1 MQPLV
6 GRVAVVTGAGRGL
19 GAGVATAFARAGAR
33 VALVDVTGDEL
44 TQTAAALATAGG
56 DVLPVRADVADPND
70 VAQMIAAVHRAFG
83 AVDVLVNA
91 AAILDMKA
99 FAESDYAD
107 WRRTLDINLSGPW
120 LTTKAVLPDM
130 IARGRGS
137 IVNVSSRAGVEGH
150 ARETAYCA
158 AKFGLE
164 GFSYALALEVASAGI
179 AVNLVSPGIRIKPTS
194 MTVAQFRAL
203 PPEEQAQWADPV
215 TTGDGFI
222 YLALQDGNGITGQRF
237 NVWELAE
244 RVRRDA
250 LLATPAEARGE

>member
-1 MQPLV
+1 MQSLS
-6 GRVAVVTGAGRGL
+6 GRIAVVTGAGRGL
-19 GAGVATAFARAGAR
+19 GSGVAIAFARAGAR
-33 VALVDVTGDEL
+33 VALVDVTEDEL
-44 TQTAAALATAGG
+44 TETTAALAAAGG
-56 DVLPVRADVADPND
+56 DVLPVRADVADPD
-70 VAQMIAAVHRAFG
+70 AVAAMIATVHDAFG
-83 AVDVLVNA
+83 PVEILVNA
-91 AAILDMKA
+91 AAILEMKS

-107 WRRTLDINLSGPW
+107 WQRTLGINLSGPW

-130 IARGRGS
+130 IAAGRGS

-164 GFSYALALEVASAGI
+164 GFSYSLALEVAPAGI

-194 MTVAQFRAL
+194 MTMEQFRAL

-222 YLALQDGNGITGQRF
+222 YLALQNGNGITGQRF
-237 NVWELAE
+237 HVWELAE
-244 RVRRDA
+244 RVRREG
-250 LLATPAEARGE
+250 LLATPAEAGGE

>member
-1 MQPLV
+1 MRGV
-6 GRVAVVTGAGRGL
+6 GL
-19 GAGVATAFARAGAR
+19 GPVSRSAFARAGAR

-44 TQTAAALATAGG
+44 TETAAALAAAGG
-56 DVLPVRADVADPND
+56 DVLPVRADVANPDA
-70 VAQMIAAVHRAFG
+70 VMEMIAAVHHAFG
-83 AVDVLVNA
+83 PVEVLVNA
-91 AAILDMKA
+91 AAILEMKT
-99 FAESDYAD
+99 FAESEYAD
-107 WRRTLDINLSGPW
+107 WQRTLAINLSGPW

-130 IARGRGS
+130 VTAGRGS
-137 IVNVSSRAGVEGH
+137 IVNVSSRAGIEGH

-164 GFSYALALEVASAGI
+164 GFSYSLALEVAPAGI

-194 MTVAQFRAL
+194 MTMEQFRAL

-244 RVRRDA
+244 RVRRDG
-250 LLATPAEARGE
+250 LLATPAATRGG